1 MEVHG
6 TRFGTLRFME
16 DELITL
22 DEGMLGFP
30 NSKRYLMFPYAD
42 DSSFFWLQSVDEP
55 EVAFIVINPF
65 DFFAE
70 LEFLVEDTDTDAI
83 GLDKGED
90 MEVFSL
96 LTIPDGKPEEMRT
109 NLAGPVV
116 VNVRNRRGRQVV
128 MREYS
133 ARQPLIPYEMR
144 GAYREQTRGKRAVR
158 QMVAVS

>member
-6 TRFGTLRFME
+6 TRFGTLKYME
-16 DELITL
+16 DELIIL
-22 DEGMLGFP
+22 EQGMMGFP
-30 NSKRYLMFPYAD
+30 NSKQYLMFPFSD
-42 DSSFFWLQSVDEP
+42 DSSFYWFQSVDEP

-65 DFFAE
+65 DFFTE
-70 LEFLVEDTDTDAI
+70 LEFLVEDADTQAI
-83 GLDKGED
+83 GLETGED

-128 MREYS
+128 IKEYS